1 MISMKFHLVIPP
13 WRGVTMVLLQSVNIP
28 PSTRNLS
35 IPCAMDGTAWIFLWT
50 GRLMIPLHGKGDLTT
65 IKSSGHSWDHS
76 TFHFRAESIEAVFIK
91 VFETDPPSTYIR

>member
-1 MISMKFHLVIPP
+1 
-13 WRGVTMVLLQSVNIP
+13 
-28 PSTRNLS
+28 
-35 IPCAMDGTAWIFLWT
+35 MDGTAWIFLWT

-91 VFETDPPSTYIR
+91 VFETDPPSTYIWWMRWHLTSASITIGISYPSLFARGGKEISGFVEKL